1 MIFPIFYFGP
11 VSYFAQLV
19 KSENYKFEIHENFPK
34 QTYRNRCNIQ
44 GANGKLRLGVPTIHN
59 GSRKMKDLEI
69 SYDHPWQKE
78 HLKSLFSAYRSSPY
92 FEYYEDEIV
101 PIFEKKEKY
110 LFDLN
115 LKTIEFINSKLKLEL
130 NLNTTESYEIID
142 ENLDFRSKFSP
153 KFEPQIQL
161 PPYMQV
167 FDDKF
172 DFIPDLSILDLLC
185 NEGPKSLTY
194 LKEINK

>member
-11 VSYFAQLV
+11 VSYFAELM
-19 KSENYKFEIHENFPK
+19 KADNYKFEIHENFPK
-34 QTYRNRCNIQ
+34 QTYRNRFYIQ

-59 GSRKMKDLEI
+59 GNRKMKDLEI

-78 HLKSLFSAYRSSPY
+78 HWKSLFSAYRSSPY
-92 FEYYEDEIV
+92 FEYYEDDIA

-110 LFDLN
+110 LMDLN
-115 LKTIEFINSKLKLEL
+115 LKTIEFVSSKLKLEL
-130 NLNTTESYEIID
+130 NLNTTESYELID
-142 ENLDFRSKFSP
+142 ESIDFRKEFSP
-153 KFEPQIQL
+153 KTQPEIAF

-172 DFIPDLSILDLLC
+172 EFIPDLSIIDLLC
-185 NEGPKSLTY
+185 NEGPKSATY
-194 LKEINK
+194 LKQINN